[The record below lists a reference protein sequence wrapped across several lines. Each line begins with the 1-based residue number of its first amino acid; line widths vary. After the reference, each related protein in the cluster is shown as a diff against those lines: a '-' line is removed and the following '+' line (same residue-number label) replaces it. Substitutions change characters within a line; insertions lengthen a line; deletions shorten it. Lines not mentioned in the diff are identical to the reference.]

1 MNDLKLM
8 SGIAIACNPIP
19 ITSESKY
26 ILKLNQI
33 HKIKEVLEKGDRV
46 ELIPCKDGIKIIQE
60 TRKEVK

>member
-1 MNDLKLM
+1 MNDLKLI
-8 SGIAIACNPIP
+8 SGIEIACSPIP

-26 ILKLNQI
+26 TLKLNQI

-60 TRKEVK
+60 TRKEIK